1 MHCHLYSIRDAP
13 QHETFRAQLREIG
26 MEIVHWDAPIQTA
39 EVGGAVPPDFLVY
52 SSREL
57 IMFALC
63 STPHTQAAQID
74 TRVREDRISI
84 RVGLLTKGGR
94 TYQIGKDRVEIRGLD
109 LALVY
114 QEKGKV
120 VRGSGTAPE
129 RSISIMIKPSVLKA
143 RLGDRLAQLPA
154 PVRDVILG
162 KRAFHR
168 ESRVTGRLMSVMS
181 SLDDLLT
188 MSPMFL
194 DIHAEATAISFLA
207 AAFDTFSASAL
218 RTAGPSAAEAA
229 RLEGVRSLIEE
240 NPARHYDV
248 EELGRMAA
256 MNRTKLRAAFKQIYG
271 MTLSDYQTASRM
283 RLAERRLRATDLSLE
298 AVAHEVGYANA
309 ASFVVAYKAF
319 FGSTPGRARRRT
331 ASA

>member
-1 MHCHLYSIRDAP
+1 MACHLYSIRDAP
-13 QHETFRAQLREIG
+13 KHASFREQLREIG
-26 MEIVHWDAPIQTA
+26 MEIVRWEAPIPT
-39 EVGGAVPPDFLVY
+39 EPVSGAIPPDFLVF
-52 SSREL
+52 SNRDL

-74 TRVREDRISI
+74 TKVKDDRISI
-84 RVGLLTKGGR
+84 RVGLLTKGDR
-94 TYQIGKDRVEIRGLD
+94 TYQIGRDRVEMKGLD
-109 LALVY
+109 LALVF

-129 RSISIMIKPSVLKA
+129 RSISIMVKPSVLKS
-143 RLGDRLAQLPA
+143 RLGERLAHLPA

-162 KRAFHR
+162 KRPFHR

-181 SLDDLLT
+181 SLDDLLRLGPT
-188 MSPMFL
+188 FL

-207 AAFDTFSASAL
+207 AALDTLSASTP
-218 RTAGPSAAEAA
+218 RSSGPTAAEAS
-229 RLEGVRSLIEE
+229 RLENVRSLIEE
-240 NPARHYDV
+240 NPARHYDI

-256 MNRTKLRAAFKQIYG
+256 MNRTKLRAAFKQVYG

-283 RLAERRLRATDLSLE
+283 RLAERRLRSTELSLE

-319 FGSTPGRARRRT
+319 FGSTPGRARKR
-331 ASA
+331 